1 MKIMPSSNN
10 LKYLKQ
16 LANLMKKLPMIRITK
31 EFKFEMAHALKGYDG
46 PCQNI
51 HGHSYELKVTISGKP
66 IMDEK
71 NPKLGMVMDF
81 GDLKNIVKETV
92 VDIFDHALVL
102 NNSYPEGISS
112 ELKSN
117 FNKVIFL
124 DYQPTSELMVA
135 DFAERITSKLP
146 EGIQL
151 KYVLLR
157 ETVTSYAEWY
167 AEENM

>member
-1 MKIMPSSNN
+1 
-10 LKYLKQ
+10 
-16 LANLMKKLPMIRITK
+16 MKKLPLIRITK

-51 HGHSYELKVTISGKP
+51 HGHSYELKVTISGNP
-66 IMDEK
+66 IADES

-81 GDLKNIVKETV
+81 GDLKMIVRKTV
-92 VDIFDHALVL
+92 VDVFDHALVL
-102 NNSYPEGISS
+102 NNSYPENISA
-112 ELKSN
+112 ELKN
-117 FNKVIFL
+117 TFNKVIFL

-135 DFAERITSKLP
+135 DFAERIQHELP
-146 EGIQL
+146 KGVHL

-167 AEENM
+167 AEENA